1 MRAEE
6 DSLGT
11 VLVPDDAYYGV
22 QTQRAVENFAVSGQT
37 LGDQPAMVTAIV
49 QVKKAA
55 ALANADVGVLRPAV
69 AEAICQAADEVIAGE
84 LGWDQ
89 FPVDVLS
96 AGGGVSPNMNVNE
109 VLANRANEILTGRRG
124 YELVHPNNHV
134 NASQS
139 TSDAM
144 ATAMNVALHRDILRV
159 RDAVEHMADVLEEKI
174 GQYSDTVKLSRT
186 CLQDAVPVTFGQ
198 SFGAYLAVARRGSE
212 RLASAAQAC
221 LEVPMGGTVI
231 GTSLGVGAGYLD
243 RIYPRLRET
252 TGLELRPHPNFF
264 DVFQNGDVFQYIST
278 IFKALACGV
287 VKMAKDLR
295 LLSSGTRAGF
305 GEITLPAVQAGSSF
319 MPGKVNPVMAE
330 LVVQVGYQV
339 CGNDSVV
346 TMAVEGAELDFN
358 AWTAVIA
365 KNLLESARL
374 LSHAMPLFTDKCLRG
389 LQVRAE
395 HTRATAANTLGLST
409 VVGGV
414 YGYEAGARAAH
425 HAAKHNTS
433 IAQAVVELGIASE
446 ATAQRLLDPVV
457 LTDGRASSVLLDE
470 MVDEQRKRTEAMLTG
485 LSPQARHAMLGAAA
499 AVARADSKITSEEEH
514 ALEVVA
520 DALDIS
526 PDDRDPFE
534 DLDGLSASERE
545 LVYGSAA
552 WLASADS
559 VTDEAETA
567 LLARLAQALE
577 LDEQTAS
584 GLRDRITELSAQR
597 REYLPRSEQ
606 LPWWE
611 EFGELVCR
619 LGLKYT

>member
-1 MRAEE
+1 MAW
-6 DSLGT
+6 G
-11 VLVPDDAYYGV
+11 
-22 QTQRAVENFAVSGQT
+22 F
-37 LGDQPAMVTAIV
+37 
-49 QVKKAA
+49 
-55 ALANADVGVLRPAV
+55 
-69 AEAICQAADEVIAGE
+69 
-84 LGWDQ
+84 
-89 FPVDVLS
+89 VLS
-96 AGGGVSPNMNVNE
+96 G
-109 VLANRANEILTGRRG
+109 
-124 YELVHPNNHV
+124 
-134 NASQS
+134 
-139 TSDAM
+139 
-144 ATAMNVALHRDILRV
+144 
-159 RDAVEHMADVLEEKI
+159 
-174 GQYSDTVKLSRT
+174 SR
-186 CLQDAVPVTFGQ
+186 
-198 SFGAYLAVARRGSE
+198 
-212 RLASAAQAC
+212 
-221 LEVPMGGTVI
+221 
-231 GTSLGVGAGYLD
+231 
-243 RIYPRLRET
+243 
-252 TGLELRPHPNFF
+252 
-264 DVFQNGDVFQYIST
+264 
-278 IFKALACGV
+278 
-287 VKMAKDLR
+287 
-295 LLSSGTRAGF
+295 SSGFR
-305 GEITLPAVQAGSSF
+305 
-319 MPGKVNPVMAE
+319 
-330 LVVQVGYQV
+330 
-339 CGNDSVV
+339 
-346 TMAVEGAELDFN
+346 
-358 AWTAVIA
+358 
-365 KNLLESARL
+365 
-374 LSHAMPLFTDKCLRG
+374 
-389 LQVRAE
+389 
-395 HTRATAANTLGLST
+395 LST